1 MNGRKRFTPAGLAL
15 AAAAGLAA
23 LQPGMASAQDG
34 DAALETGIREI
45 ALAVGNTYV
54 CAEDDE
60 ARAAHRDM
68 TRQLF
73 DHILQD
79 TGSNHAFLFAVSV
92 GYGASV
98 PKDQLDCEKLQA
110 QWQEMQSTFDLVE
123 PGQ

>member
-1 MNGRKRFTPAGLAL
+1 MIGRKRSTPAGLAL
-15 AAAAGLAA
+15 MAAAGLAA

-54 CAEDDE
+54 CAEGDE
-60 ARAAHRDM
+60 AQAAHRDM

-79 TGSNHAFLFAVSV
+79 TGSNRAFLFAVSV

-110 QWQEMQSTFDLVE
+110 QWQEMQATFELLE

>member
-1 MNGRKRFTPAGLAL
+1 MTHPTRLGLTGLAL
-15 AAAAGLAA
+15 AAGLAT
-23 LQPGMASAQDG
+23 LQPGMARAQDG
-34 DAALETGIREI
+34 DDALATGIREI

-54 CAEDDE
+54 CAEGD
-60 ARAAHRDM
+60 AAQAAHRDM

-79 TGSNHAFLFAVSV
+79 TGSDSAFLFAVSV

-98 PKDQLDCEKLQA
+98 AKDQLDCAKLQA

>member
-1 MNGRKRFTPAGLAL
+1 MQPSTRFGLAGLAL
-15 AAAAGLAA
+15 AAAASLATLPPRTA
-23 LQPGMASAQDG
+23 AAQD
-34 DAALETGIREI
+34 AELETGIREI

-54 CAEDDE
+54 CAEGD
-60 ARAAHRDM
+60 AAQAAHRDM

-79 TGSNHAFLFAVSV
+79 TGSNRAFLFAVSV

-98 PKDQLDCEKLQA
+98 PKAELDCEKLQA
-110 QWQEMQSTFDLVE
+110 QWQDMQATFELVE

>member
-1 MNGRKRFTPAGLAL
+1 MNQRTRFTLAGLAL
-15 AAAAGLAA
+15 AAAAGLATLPA
-23 LQPGMASAQDG
+23 GKAAAQEA

-54 CAEDDE
+54 CAEDD
-60 ARAAHRDM
+60 AAKAAHRDM

-73 DHILQD
+73 DHVLQD
-79 TGSNHAFLFAVSV
+79 TGSNRAFLFAVSV

-98 PKDQLDCEKLQA
+98 PKAELDCAKLQA
-110 QWQEMQSTFDLVE
+110 QWQDMQATFELVE